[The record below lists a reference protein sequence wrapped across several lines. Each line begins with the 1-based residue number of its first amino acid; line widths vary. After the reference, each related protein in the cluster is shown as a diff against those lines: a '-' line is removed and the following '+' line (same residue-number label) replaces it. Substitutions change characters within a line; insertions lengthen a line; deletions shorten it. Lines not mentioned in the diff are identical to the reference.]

1 MLLDAACVI
10 LSWLNWLQISL
21 SLWGCCCLQFSLAYA
36 GCIFF
41 TFLVG
46 RFRVSLLL
54 FSCEF
59 DPGSCFALCVAREQ
73 ALLGFSIRSH
83 QSAPGELARRL
94 CFVPR
99 EWSHILS
106 VCGVCC
112 MFYCGWSV
120 ACFLLDNAL
129 LGCTCVWYR
138 LNASRPCF
146 GCMVASVLP
155 DLSSW

>member
-1 MLLDAACVI
+1 MLLDADCVI

-21 SLWGCCCLQFSLAYA
+21 SFWGLLIFAIFSCLCWLYIFPFPGRSLP
-36 GCIFF
+36 
-41 TFLVG
+41 
-46 RFRVSLLL
+46 SLLL